1 MTTRPAEILRTLA
14 SLGLFLASSFLM
26 VGLVMDLNT
35 IKTYEAD
42 IAEINNVRYGM
53 LDADLWVN
61 RISAILEHRIDEF
74 ELTDANRPEVKRN
87 IERVLDRLIIEV
99 GVYLRNRNEQGDSWW
114 ERFQGKLQQGIQD
127 WLVDFDEIREQVPKY
142 ADAILDEISKPEVK
156 QDITA
161 QVLRLIRE
169 AAEATFTKTDRS
181 ALALILLRHRCT
193 EPVACSADLTAAIEH
208 GTHRANIKA
217 GIVLSLISLLFAI
230 NLIRNPGLPHGKMTL
245 LTLSCLVLLVGGVW
259 TPMIEIEAKI
269 SQLSFQLLGEPV
281 VFENQVLYF
290 QSKSIVDVIFL
301 LMQTGAYDMIL
312 VGFLISMFSIAFPA
326 AKIVSSF
333 LFYYD
338 VKDLRQSWLV
348 HFFALKSGKWS
359 MADVM
364 VVSIFMAF
372 VGFSG
377 LVSSQ
382 LSSIADA
389 GKAVEVLTTNGTSL
403 QIGFYL
409 FLAFCIAG
417 LVVST
422 VLESDAERQRET
434 EERDPDTT

>member
-1 MTTRPAEILRTLA
+1 MTTRPTEILRTLV

-26 VGLVMDLNT
+26 IGLILDLNT

-42 IAEINNVRYGM
+42 VAEINNVRYGM
-53 LDADLWVN
+53 LDADLWVE
-61 RISAILEHRIDEF
+61 RISEILEHRIADF
-74 ELTDANRPEVKRN
+74 ELTDQNRPEVKRN

-99 GVYLRNRNEQGDSWW
+99 GVYLRNRNAQGDSWW
-114 ERFQGKLQQGIQD
+114 ERVQGKLQQGVQD
-127 WLVDFDEIREQVPKY
+127 WLVDFDEIRQQVPEY
-142 ADAILDEISKPEVK
+142 ADAMLDELSKPEVK

-169 AAEATFTKTDRS
+169 AADATFTKTDRS
-181 ALALILLRHRCT
+181 ALELVLLRHRCQ
-193 EPVACSADLTAAIEH
+193 EPVACSDILATAIDL
-208 GTHRANIKA
+208 GTDRARIKA
-217 GIVLSLISLLFAI
+217 GIVLALVALLFAV
-230 NLIRNPGLPHGKMTL
+230 NLIRNPGLSHGKMTL
-245 LTLSCLVLLVGGVW
+245 LTMSTLILLVGGVW

-290 QSKSIVDVIFL
+290 QSKSIVDVVFL
-301 LMQTGAYDMIL
+301 LMETGAYDMIL
-312 VGFLISMFSIAFPA
+312 VGFLISMFSIVFPA

-333 LFYYD
+333 LFHYD
-338 VKDLRQSWLV
+338 VKGLRESWLV
-348 HFFALKSGKWS
+348 RFFALKSGKWS

-382 LSSIADA
+382 LSNIAGA

-422 VLESDAERQRET
+422 VLESDAERQQQAEKP
-434 EERDPDTT
+434 DPDTT

>member
-1 MTTRPAEILRTLA
+1 MTTRPAEILRTLV
-14 SLGLFLASSFLM
+14 SLGIFLASSFVM
-26 VGLVMDLNT
+26 VGLVMDLNM
-35 IKTYEAD
+35 IKRFEAD
-42 IAEINNVRYGM
+42 MAEINNVRYGM
-53 LDADLWVN
+53 LDADLWVE
-61 RISAILEHRIDEF
+61 RISAILERRIAEF

-87 IERVLDRLIIEV
+87 VERVLDRLIVEV
-99 GVYLRNRNEQGDSWW
+99 GVYLRNRNEQGGSWW
-114 ERFQGKLQQGIQD
+114 ERLQGKLHQGVQD
-127 WLVDFDEIREQVPKY
+127 WLVDFEDIRRQVPEY
-142 ADAILDEISKPEVK
+142 ADAILEELSKPEVK

-181 ALALILLRHRCT
+181 ALKLILLRHRCD
-193 EPVACSADLTAAIEH
+193 EPVACSADLTTAIEH
-208 GTHRANIKA
+208 RADRARIKA
-217 GIVLSLISLLFAI
+217 GIVLTLITLLFAI
-230 NLIRNPGLPHGKMTL
+230 NLIRNPGLSHGKMTL
-245 LTLSCLVLLVGGVW
+245 LTLSTLILLVGGVW

-281 VFENQVLYF
+281 IFENQVLYF
-290 QSKSIVDVIFL
+290 QSKSIVDVVFL
-301 LMQTGAYDMIL
+301 LMETGGYGMIL

-333 LFYYD
+333 LFHYD
-338 VKDLRQSWLV
+338 IKGLRQSWLV
-348 HFFALKSGKWS
+348 RFFALKSGKWS

-417 LVVST
+417 LIVST
-422 VLESDAERQRET
+422 VLESDAKREQPT
-434 EERDPDTT
+434 EERNPDAV